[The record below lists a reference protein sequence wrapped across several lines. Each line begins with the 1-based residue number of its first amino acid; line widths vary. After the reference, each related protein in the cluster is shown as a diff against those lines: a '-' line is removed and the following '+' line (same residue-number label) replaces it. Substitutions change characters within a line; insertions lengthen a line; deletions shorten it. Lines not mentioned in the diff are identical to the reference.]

1 MTRKLRNM
9 SIKIFMY
16 HFNVICIL
24 LMDDRNRLI
33 TRKIKRHISLAKRIE
48 SVNSEIYFVICQS
61 KKDYLVALYKTYP
74 RDNL

>member
-1 MTRKLRNM
+1 
-9 SIKIFMY
+9 
-16 HFNVICIL
+16 
-24 LMDDRNRLI
+24 MDDRNRLI